1 MEQGPSPAESAP
13 AAPSAPEVPTAR
25 AASGGRTVPAAASP
39 SALPSAPIKR
49 RNTARRWWAA
59 ALVGAVLVLHAWVG
73 RQFAL
78 TMAAWHEQG
87 PALAPVE
94 VVVQGDLKPA
104 EPVRKRRV
112 APPVVAVAPEAA
124 AEGSSLA
131 TSVQPSPAPEPAP
144 KATTEAPPVPQ
155 AETVVAGAEVPAEP
169 TRAAPPD
176 PWPPSTRI
184 RYSLKGYYR
193 GDFSG
198 SAQVLWLREGERYRV
213 EMEVVIGPRA
223 APIVSRRVFS
233 EGRLGPDGLVPLRY
247 EEDTRVLFSRAR
259 RLALSFEPGEAGK
272 PGVLV
277 LPDGSRRPA
286 PVGTQDSA
294 SQFVQL
300 AWLFGTN
307 PTPIQAGDKVSFPL
321 ALARRSDQWSYVVGD
336 PVTVDTPAGP
346 VQTIH
351 AKPQRELD
359 PWRRD
364 LIAEVWF
371 APALQ
376 YLPVRMQ
383 VLVDADTYALM
394 VMEGLPELV
403 KQPLPPSPAPPP
415 ASSVAPAAPGAT
427 AAPAAT
433 PAATPGA
440 QPAPTD
446 RLGAT
451 NPVNSANPSA
461 SASPSKP

>member
-1 MEQGPSPAESAP
+1 MARGEP
-13 AAPSAPEVPTAR
+13 AARALSA
-25 AASGGRTVPAAASP
+25 P
-39 SALPSAPIKR
+39 SALPVKSSPKPHR
-49 RNTARRWWAA
+49 TARRWWAV
-59 ALVGAVLVLHAWVG
+59 ALVGLVLVLHAWVG

-94 VVVQGDLKPA
+94 VVVQGALRPA

-112 APPVVAVAPEAA
+112 APPVVEAAPEPAA
-124 AEGSSLA
+124 DASSLA
-131 TSVQPSPAPEPAP
+131 TALQPSLAPEPEP
-144 KATTEAPPVPQ
+144 KTATDTALVPPADPVVASPEAPP
-155 AETVVAGAEVPAEP
+155 EPA
-169 TRAAPPD
+169 RAAPAD

-184 RYSLKGYYR
+184 RYSLKGYFR
-193 GDFSG
+193 GEFNG

-213 EMEVVIGPRA
+213 EMEVLIGPRA
-223 APIVSRRVFS
+223 APLVLRKVYS

-272 PGVLV
+272 PGALV

-321 ALARRSDQWSYVVGD
+321 ALARRSDLWSYVVGD
-336 PVTVDTPAGP
+336 PVTVDTSAGP

-364 LIAEVWF
+364 LLAEVWF

-394 VMEGLPELV
+394 VMDGLPELI
-403 KQPLPPSPAPPP
+403 KPPQPSSPAALPTAPP
-415 ASSVAPAAPGAT
+415 ALPASPAAPGV
-427 AAPAAT
+427 
-433 PAATPGA
+433 

-451 NPVNSANPSA
+451 TLGANTPTTPSA
-461 SASPSKP
+461 LALPSNP